1 MTDNEWLDYLRAEC
15 AKAVAEHLQKA
26 VNINRPICS
35 LSRAEMLGI
44 AEAATAR
51 WIVLVSQRTTE
62 PQGELTEIMKEQIA
76 MLMAG

>member
-1 MTDNEWLDYLRAEC
+1 MTDNEWLDHLRAEC
-15 AKAVAEHLQKA
+15 AKAIAEHLQKA
-26 VNINRPICS
+26 VNIDRPIRS

-51 WIVLVSQRTTE
+51 WIVLTSQRMSE
-62 PQGELTEIMKEQIA
+62 PREELTEAMKEQIA